1 MRGLR
6 VHQVDLAQPFL
17 AALRPFALF
26 GEEPEE
32 LHGKVMHR
40 LPCTQQ
46 DERRDYQQEDDD
58 TGEHVFDGLRQNLT
72 QPAEAGDEHDEGIDE
87 YRRFMVDK
95 FQDEQPDAASGIEP
109 ASVKVD
115 ALHRY
120 RDRAAA
126 CGQAEGTEEGQL
138 EGLTVAQLRQTAA
151 QKRHAHRGVDKLVAQ
166 PHREQQT
173 HTGNRDLRQGGDD
186 LRELIAEHDIQKQEN
201 ERQRGKPADKG
212 TFFGSIHFE
221 QLSFTGSAA

>member
-1 MRGLR
+1 
-6 VHQVDLAQPFL
+6 
-17 AALRPFALF
+17 
-26 GEEPEE
+26 
-32 LHGKVMHR
+32 
-40 LPCTQQ
+40 
-46 DERRDYQQEDDD
+46 
-58 TGEHVFDGLRQNLT
+58 
-72 QPAEAGDEHDEGIDE
+72 
-87 YRRFMVDK
+87 MVDK

-120 RDRAAA
+120 RDCAAA

-151 QKRHAHRGVDKLVAQ
+151 QKRHAHRRIDKLVAK

-173 HTGNRDLRQGGDD
+173 HAGNRDLRQGRND